1 MEDTMTETECN
12 TQAIDE
18 LHERVQKLETQ
29 VEFLTKHITLM
40 GGVQRNEFKSLD
52 RLFDKI
58 HSMEGRRV

>member
-1 MEDTMTETECN
+1 MTETECN

-29 VEFLTKHITLM
+29 VDFLTKHITLM

>member
-1 MEDTMTETECN
+1 MTETECN

-29 VEFLTKHITLM
+29 VDFLTKHISLM
-40 GGVQRNEFKSLD
+40 DGVQRNEFQTMTK
-52 RLFDKI
+52 LFEKI

>member
-1 MEDTMTETECN
+1 MTETECN

-29 VEFLTKHITLM
+29 VEFLTKHISLM
-40 GGVQRNEFKSLD
+40 DGVPRNEFQTMSK
-52 RLFDKI
+52 LFEKI